1 MDEFEQLRKLIDK
14 FSDERDWTQFHSP
27 KNLAASISIE
37 ASELL
42 ELFQWTDPSHSE
54 LQENSDLRSRVS
66 EELADI
72 VIYCVRFCSLQGIEF
87 ASMVSEK
94 IKINE
99 EKYPISLSKGSSKK
113 YNSLEKQD

>member
-27 KNLAASISIE
+27 KNLAASICIE

-113 YNSLEKQD
+113 YNSLEKQH